1 MTKSLMI
8 GLILGALMVLASGL
22 TKVMTPTVHLSKSR
36 PALELGTAIPLQ
48 FGEWKEE
55 KNLAS
60 VVVNPQV
67 EANIKKIYAQ
77 TLSRTYINSNGE
89 RIMLSIAYGN
99 DQRDAVQVHY
109 PEVCYP
115 AQGFQ
120 VISSRQG
127 VLVTAQGT
135 IPVQRLETNFSNKR
149 FEPVTYW
156 TTVGDETVTG
166 GGISKKIAE
175 MRYGLKGEIPDG
187 LLFRISSIDT
197 DTQAAFALQDSFA
210 KALLNELQPDMRLRL
225 AGLGSPSKVSVKAD
239 DL

>member
-8 GLILGALMVLASGL
+8 GLILGALMVLAGVL
-22 TKVMTPTVHLSKSR
+22 TKAMTPNIHLSKSR
-36 PALELGTAIPLQ
+36 PALELSTAIPLQ

-60 VVVNPQV
+60 AVVNPQM
-67 EANIKKIYAQ
+67 EATIKKIYTQ
-77 TLSRTYINSNGE
+77 TLSRTYINNNGE

-99 DQRDAVQVHY
+99 DQRDAVQLHY

-120 VISSRQG
+120 VISNRQG
-127 VLVTAQGT
+127 VLTTSQGT
-135 IPVQRLETNFSNKR
+135 IPIRRLETNFSNQR

-156 TTVGDETVTG
+156 TTVGDETVT

-187 LLFRISSIDT
+187 LLFRISSIST

-210 KALLNELQPDMRLRL
+210 KALLNELQPDMRLRI
-225 AGLGSPSKVSVKAD
+225 AGIGTPVKVGIKAGS
-239 DL
+239 L

>member
-22 TKVMTPTVHLSKSR
+22 TKVLTPTVHLSKSR
-36 PALELGTAIPLQ
+36 PALELGTAIPVQ

-55 KNLAS
+55 RNLAS
-60 VVVNPQV
+60 VVVNPQM
-67 EANIKKIYAQ
+67 EATIKKIYTQ
-77 TLSRTYINSNGE
+77 TLSRTYINHNGE

-99 DQRDAVQVHY
+99 DQRDGVALHY

-127 VLVTAQGT
+127 VLVTAQGA
-135 IPVQRLETNFSNKR
+135 IPVQRLETNFANKR

-156 TTVGDETVTG
+156 TTVGDETVT

-187 LLFRISSIDT
+187 LIFRISSINT
-197 DTQAAFALQDSFA
+197 DTQAAFALQESFA
-210 KALLNELQPDMRLRL
+210 KVLLNELQPDMRLRF
-225 AGLGSPSKVSVKAD
+225 AGIGSPSKVSVKAD
-239 DL
+239 DV

>member
-1 MTKSLMI
+1 MSKSLMI
-8 GLILGALMVLASGL
+8 GLVLGVLMVLAAVL
-22 TKVMTPTVHLSKSR
+22 TKAVTPIVHISESR
-36 PALELGTAIPLQ
+36 PALMLSEAIPLQ

-60 VVVNPQV
+60 VVVNPQM
-67 EANIKKIYAQ
+67 EATIKRIYAQ
-77 TLSRTYINSNGE
+77 TLSRTYVNSDGE

-99 DQRDAVQVHY
+99 DQRDAVQLHY

-120 VISSRQG
+120 VISNRQG
-127 VLVTAQGT
+127 VLVTSQGT
-135 IPVQRLETNFSNKR
+135 IPVRRLETNFSNKR

-156 TTVGDETVTG
+156 TTVGDEAVT

-187 LLFRISSIDT
+187 LLFRISSINT
-197 DTQAAFALQDSFA
+197 DTQAAFALQDSFI
-210 KALLNELQPDMRLRL
+210 KTLLNELQPDMRLRL
-225 AGLGSPSKVSVKAD
+225 AGLGAPSKVGVKAG

>member
-1 MTKSLMI
+1 MTKPLMM
-8 GLILGALMVLASGL
+8 GLILGSLMVLAGGL
-22 TKVMTPTVHLSKSR
+22 TKVMTPTIHLSKSR

-67 EANIKKIYAQ
+67 EAAIKKIYTQ
-77 TLSRTYINSNGE
+77 TLSRTYINNNGE

-99 DQRDAVQVHY
+99 DQRDAVQLHY

-120 VISSRQG
+120 IISTRQG
-127 VLVTAQGT
+127 VLATAQGT

-156 TTVGDETVTG
+156 TTVGDETVTS
-166 GGISKKIAE
+166 GISKKIAE
-175 MRYGLKGEIPDG
+175 MRYGFKGEIPDG
-187 LLFRISSIDT
+187 LIFRISSINT
-197 DTQAAFALQDSFA
+197 NTQAAFALQDSFA
-210 KALLNELQPDMRLRL
+210 KALLNELQPDMRLRF

>member
-8 GLILGALMVLASGL
+8 GLVIGMLMGLTGVL
-22 TKVMTPTVHLSKSR
+22 TKVVTPTIHLANSR
-36 PALELGTAIPLQ
+36 PALDLETAIPSQ

-55 KNLAS
+55 ENLAS
-60 VVVNPQV
+60 VVVNPQM
-67 EANIKKIYAQ
+67 EASIKKIYTQ
-77 TLSRTYINSNGE
+77 TLSRTYINQNGE

-99 DQRDAVQVHY
+99 DQRDGVALHY

-120 VISSRQG
+120 VISNRQG
-127 VLVTAQGT
+127 ILVTPQGT

-156 TTVGDETVTG
+156 TTVGDQTVTS
-166 GGISKKIAE
+166 GISKKIAE
-175 MRYGLKGEIPDG
+175 MRYGLRGEIPDG
-187 LLFRISSIDT
+187 LLFRISSINT
-197 DTQAAFALQDSFA
+197 KTQAAFALQESFA

-225 AGLGSPSKVSVKAD
+225 AGLGSPNKVSVKAEN
-239 DL
+239 L

>member
-22 TKVMTPTVHLSKSR
+22 TKVLTPTVHLSKSR

-55 KNLAS
+55 RNLAS
-60 VVVNPQV
+60 VVVNPQM
-67 EANIKKIYAQ
+67 EATIKKIYTQ
-77 TLSRTYINSNGE
+77 TLSRTYINHNGA

-99 DQRDAVQVHY
+99 DQRDGVALHY

-120 VISSRQG
+120 VISNRQS
-127 VLVTAQGT
+127 VLVTAQGA

-156 TTVGDETVTG
+156 TTVGDATVI

-175 MRYGLKGEIPDG
+175 IRYGLKGEIPDG
-187 LLFRISSIDT
+187 LLFRISSINT

>member
-8 GLILGALMVLASGL
+8 GLILGTLMMLAAVL
-22 TKVMTPTVHLSKSR
+22 TKAMTPTIHLSKSR
-36 PALELGTAIPLQ
+36 PALELSTAIPLQ
-48 FGEWKEE
+48 FGEWREE
-55 KNLAS
+55 KKLAS

-67 EANIKKIYAQ
+67 EATIKRIYTQ
-77 TLSRTYINSNGE
+77 TLSRTYINNNGE

-99 DQRDAVQVHY
+99 DQRDAVQLHY

-120 VISSRQG
+120 VISNRQG
-127 VLVTAQGT
+127 ALVTSQGI
-135 IPVQRLETNFSNKR
+135 IPVRRLETNFSNQR

-156 TTVGDETVTG
+156 TTVGDEAVT

-187 LLFRISSIDT
+187 LLFRVSSINA
-197 DTQAAFALQDSFA
+197 DTQAAFALQESFA

-225 AGLGSPSKVSVKAD
+225 AGLGAPGKVGVKAAT
-239 DL
+239 LR

>member
-1 MTKSLMI
+1 MNKSLMI
-8 GLILGALMVLASGL
+8 GLILGALMVLAGVL
-22 TKVMTPTVHLSKSR
+22 TKVVTPTIHLSKSR

-48 FGEWKEE
+48 FGEWMEE

-67 EANIKKIYAQ
+67 EATIKKIYAQ
-77 TLSRTYINSNGE
+77 TLSRTYINNNGE
-89 RIMLSIAYGN
+89 RIMLSIAYGS
-99 DQRDAVQVHY
+99 DQRDAVQLHY

-120 VISSRQG
+120 VISNRLG
-127 VLVTAQGT
+127 VLVTSQGT
-135 IPVQRLETNFSNKR
+135 IPVRRLETNFSNQR

-156 TTVGDETVTG
+156 TTVGDETVTS
-166 GGISKKIAE
+166 GISKKIAE

-187 LLFRISSIDT
+187 LLFRISSINT
-197 DTQAAFALQDSFA
+197 DTQAAFALQESFT

-225 AGLGSPSKVSVKAD
+225 AGLGAPSKVSVKAD

>member
-1 MTKSLMI
+1 MTRSLMI
-8 GLILGALMVLASGL
+8 GLILGALMVLAGGL
-22 TKVMTPTVHLSKSR
+22 TKVMTPTIHLSESR
-36 PALELGTAIPLQ
+36 PALELGAAIPLQ

-60 VVVNPQV
+60 VVVNPQM
-67 EANIKKIYAQ
+67 EATIKRIYAQ
-77 TLSRTYINSNGE
+77 TLSRTYINNNGE

-99 DQRDAVQVHY
+99 DQREEVALHY

-120 VISSRQG
+120 VISTRQG

-156 TTVGDETVTG
+156 TTVGDATVT

-187 LLFRISSIDT
+187 LIFRISSINT
-197 DTQAAFALQDSFA
+197 DTQAAFALQESFT
-210 KALLNELQPDMRLRL
+210 KALLSELQPDMRLRL
-225 AGLGSPSKVSVKAD
+225 AGLGAPGKVSVEAD
-239 DL
+239 NLR

>member
-1 MTKSLMI
+1 MI

-22 TKVMTPTVHLSKSR
+22 TKVLTPTVQLSKSR
-36 PALELGTAIPLQ
+36 PALELGTAIPVQ

-55 KNLAS
+55 RNLAS
-60 VVVNPQV
+60 VVVNPQM
-67 EANIKKIYAQ
+67 EATIKKIYTQ
-77 TLSRTYINSNGE
+77 TLSRTYINHNGE

-99 DQRDAVQVHY
+99 DQRDGVALHY

-127 VLVTAQGT
+127 VLVTAQGA
-135 IPVQRLETNFSNKR
+135 IPVQRLETNFANKR

-156 TTVGDETVTG
+156 TTVGDETVT

-187 LLFRISSIDT
+187 LIFRISSINT
-197 DTQAAFALQDSFA
+197 DTQAAFALQESFA
-210 KALLNELQPDMRLRL
+210 KVLLNELQPDMRLRF
-225 AGLGSPSKVSVKAD
+225 AGIGSPSKVSVKAD
-239 DL
+239 DV

>member
-22 TKVMTPTVHLSKSR
+22 TKVLTPTVHLSKSR

-55 KNLAS
+55 RNLAS
-60 VVVNPQV
+60 VVVNPQM
-67 EANIKKIYAQ
+67 EATIKKIYTQ
-77 TLSRTYINSNGE
+77 TLSRTYINHNGE

-99 DQRDAVQVHY
+99 DQRDGVALHY

-127 VLVTAQGT
+127 VLVTAQGA
-135 IPVQRLETNFSNKR
+135 IPVQRLETNFANKR

-156 TTVGDETVTG
+156 TTVGDETVT

-187 LLFRISSIDT
+187 LIFRISSINT
-197 DTQAAFALQDSFA
+197 DTQAAFALQESFA
-210 KALLNELQPDMRLRL
+210 KVLLNELQPDMRLRF
-225 AGLGSPSKVSVKAD
+225 AGIGSPSKVSVKAD
-239 DL
+239 DV

>member
-1 MTKSLMI
+1 MTKSLII
-8 GLILGALMVLASGL
+8 GLILGALMVLAGGL
-22 TKVMTPTVHLSKSR
+22 TKAITPTIHSSKSR

-55 KNLAS
+55 RNLAS
-60 VVVNPQV
+60 AVVNPQM
-67 EANIKKIYAQ
+67 EATIKKIYTQ

-89 RIMLSIAYGN
+89 RVMLSIAYGN
-99 DQRDAVQVHY
+99 DQRDAVQLHY

-120 VISSRQG
+120 VISNRQG
-127 VLVTAQGT
+127 VLVTSLGA
-135 IPVQRLETNFSNKR
+135 IPVRRLETNFSNQR

-156 TTVGDETVTG
+156 TTVGDETVT

-187 LLFRISSIDT
+187 LLFRVSSVNT
-197 DTQAAFALQDSFA
+197 DTQAAFALQESFA
-210 KALLNELQPDMRLRL
+210 KSLLNELQPDMRLRL
-225 AGLGSPSKVSVKAD
+225 AGLGIPGKVGVKAGN
-239 DL
+239 L

>member
-1 MTKSLMI
+1 MSKSLMI
-8 GLILGALMVLASGL
+8 GLVLGVLMVLAAVL
-22 TKVMTPTVHLSKSR
+22 TKAVTPIVHISESR
-36 PALELGTAIPLQ
+36 PALMLSEAIPLQ

-60 VVVNPQV
+60 VVVNPQM
-67 EANIKKIYAQ
+67 EATIKRIYAQ
-77 TLSRTYINSNGE
+77 TLSRTYVNSDGE

-99 DQRDAVQVHY
+99 DQRDAVQLHY

-120 VISSRQG
+120 VISNRQG
-127 VLVTAQGT
+127 VLVTSQGT
-135 IPVQRLETNFSNKR
+135 IPVRRLETNFSNKR

-156 TTVGDETVTG
+156 TTVGDEAVT

-187 LLFRISSIDT
+187 LLFRISSINT
-197 DTQAAFALQDSFA
+197 DTQAAFALQDSFT
-210 KALLNELQPDMRLRL
+210 KALLNELQSDMRLRL
-225 AGLGSPSKVSVKAD
+225 AGLGMASKVGVKAD
-239 DL
+239 GL